1 MVFKGLKPS
10 FPYWKVL
17 VVNLMKYT
25 LQEQREKYKAK
36 ALARCFG
43 VHSGVSYSVLSGT
56 AIFFF
61 FQCVKQGSIHY
72 EYW

>member
-1 MVFKGLKPS
+1 MIFKGLKPS

-36 ALARCFG
+36 ALARYFG
-43 VHSGVSYSVLSGT
+43 VHWGYHIVCYQERQ
-56 AIFFF
+56 FFF
-61 FQCVKQGSIHY
+61 FFSV
-72 EYW
+72 